1 MRQRTGQ
8 QMGLKSLAM
17 PLACVLV
24 LGAAVSGCNR
34 SINSIAPA
42 SSAPQRLPAAPVESV
57 QADQLPPPVDQ
68 PVTEGQQAPVIPQ
81 LADGQTQVASTDTA
95 PAPSGEPVSRESV
108 SGAWIVGSDNP
119 DCRMILA
126 FTKWSGGYRAATKRC
141 SSPEVASVSVWDVQ
155 GQQVVLMDANG
166 NTIARLY
173 NSGGERFDGTTN
185 SGQPITFTR

>member
-1 MRQRTGQ
+1 M
-8 QMGLKSLAM
+8 
-17 PLACVLV
+17 
-24 LGAAVSGCNR
+24 
-34 SINSIAPA
+34 
-42 SSAPQRLPAAPVESV
+42 
-57 QADQLPPPVDQ
+57 
-68 PVTEGQQAPVIPQ
+68 
-81 LADGQTQVASTDTA
+81 ADGQTQVASTDTA

>member
-1 MRQRTGQ
+1 ME
-8 QMGLKSLAM
+8 LKSIAK
-17 PLACVLV
+17 PLVCVLAFGV
-24 LGAAVSGCNR
+24 ALSGCNR
-34 SINSIAPA
+34 SLNSIAPS
-42 SSAPQRLPAAPVESV
+42 SSAPQRLPAAPIESV
-57 QADQLPPPVDQ
+57 EAGQLPPPADQ
-68 PVTEGQQAPVIPQ
+68 PMTTDQQAPMTPQ
-81 LADGQTQVASTDTA
+81 VSQSGDQIASTETA

-108 SGAWIVGSDNP
+108 SGAWIVGSDNA

-141 SSPEVASVSVWDVQ
+141 TSPEVSSVSVWDVQ
-155 GQQVVLMDANG
+155 GQQVVLMDSSG